1 MRRSVR
7 AKPRSHSA
15 ATTLAT
21 CLLAISLVAGVG
33 ASLRPPRRCSGA
45 SARAS
50 SASAGKLRS
59 ALLCLVN
66 HKRAANGLG
75 SIKLDRRMQR
85 AATRHARD
93 MVRNHYFAHQRSGGP
108 DLTERLRRARWHGSA
123 WGETIAY
130 GCGRAGTP
138 RATVRT
144 WMRSP
149 PHRAILL
156 SGRYRHGGIGV
167 TESAPCGR
175 GSMWVLDLGRR

>member
-1 MRRSVR
+1 MLRSVR

-21 CLLAISLVAGVG
+21 CLLALSLVA
-33 ASLRPPRRCSGA
+33 ASAQSAAASSCSGA

-66 HKRAANGLG
+66 RKRAANGLG

-93 MVRNHYFAHQRSGGP
+93 MVRSHYFAHRRPGGP

-149 PHRAILL
+149 SHRAILL
-156 SGRYRHGGIGV
+156 SSTYRHGGIGV
-167 TESAPCGR
+167 AESAPCGS
-175 GSMWVLDLGRR
+175 GAMWVLDLGRR